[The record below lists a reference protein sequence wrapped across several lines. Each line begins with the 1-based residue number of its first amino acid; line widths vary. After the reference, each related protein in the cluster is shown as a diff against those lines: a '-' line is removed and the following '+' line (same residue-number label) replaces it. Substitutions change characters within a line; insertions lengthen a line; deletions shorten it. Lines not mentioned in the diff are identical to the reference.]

1 MQIQNKPTYHVL
13 GVPLRAGS
21 LYPGSENDA
30 QAFRAARL
38 LQRLEA
44 AGLQVFDE
52 GDVDIPSYLPHHTI
66 PPIRNWP
73 GPRIAWDCIS
83 ERVGPYLKQPGHI
96 PLLIGA
102 DCSVVIG
109 TAQALMRVYGEDVHI
124 LYVDGDIDGV
134 SPHPERCMSAAGM
147 ALWLLTQESPFRA
160 GATVKP
166 SQITVV
172 GWSDDLRSPE
182 IGLRS
187 LSLAEARRLGPGEA
201 ARRVLQAI
209 PASASILLHF
219 DIDVLN
225 KQDMP
230 AAYFPHADGLSL
242 TEARDLLGAILA
254 DSRIRII
261 EVAEYAS
268 LRDIDQSYA
277 SRLVELLAAALERS
291 DHPAS

>member
-1 MQIQNKPTYHVL
+1 MQTRNDPIYHVL
-13 GVPLRAGS
+13 GVPLRTGS
-21 LYPGSENDA
+21 LCPGSENDA
-30 QAFRAARL
+30 QAFREARL
-38 LQRLEA
+38 IQRLEA
-44 AGLQVFDE
+44 AGLQVFDD
-52 GDVDIPSYLPHHTI
+52 GDIAIPNYLPHHNV

-73 GPRIAWDCIS
+73 GPRIAWDCIG
-83 ERVGPYLKQPGHI
+83 ERVGPYLEQPGHT

-102 DCSVVIG
+102 DCSVVLG

-134 SPHPERCMSAAGM
+134 APRPERCMSAAGM

-160 GATVKP
+160 GPALRP

-172 GWSDDLRSPE
+172 GWSDDLRSAE
-182 IGLRS
+182 IGLQL
-187 LSLAEARRLGPGEA
+187 LSLAEAQRMGPGEA
-201 ARRVLQAI
+201 ARQVLQAI

-230 AAYFPHADGLSL
+230 AAYFPHTDGLSI
-242 TEARDLLGAILA
+242 TEAQELLGVLLA
-254 DSRIRII
+254 DSRVRII

-268 LRDIDQSYA
+268 LRDLDQSYA
-277 SRLVELLAAALERS
+277 SQIAEMLATALKR
-291 DHPAS
+291 PKGR